1 MSTTDTKKATPETFD
16 EVCQKPMRCYENM
29 TKTDFKAHSPERQ
42 TDKRI
47 AGVFLD
53 TTGQAME
60 KRK

>member
-1 MSTTDTKKATPETFD
+1 MTNTELRSALAGAT
-16 EVCQKPMRCYENM
+16 
-29 TKTDFKAHSPERQ
+29 Q

>member
-1 MSTTDTKKATPETFD
+1 
-16 EVCQKPMRCYENM
+16 M
-29 TKTDFKAHSPERQ
+29 TKTELQNALAGAAQ
-42 TDKRI
+42 TDKSI